1 MPRAKKTAVPGLGH
15 NNSPVDELLKPTA
28 DTLIAEYIKTRD
40 WMDAEGKKFDE
51 HLKPYKDRQEHIA
64 NTLQGIMIEQKLESL
79 PTEHGTASRSTL
91 MNLSV
96 TADETQS
103 YNEASGREALLDFAV
118 DHWDEIGNELLL
130 IKPQMDAVKRWM
142 ETHAGQPPPGVK
154 VGYFTRINV
163 RRS

>member
-1 MPRAKKTAVPGLGH
+1 MPRKKSSPGIGH
-15 NNSPVDELLKPTA
+15 NNPPVDDLLKPTA

-40 WMDAEGKKFDE
+40 WIESEGKKFDE
-51 HLKPYKDRQEHIA
+51 HMKPYKDRQEHITQ
-64 NTLQGIMIEQKLESL
+64 TLHGMMLDQKLESL
-79 PTEHGTASRSTL
+79 PTEHGTASKSVL

-96 TADETQS
+96 TADETQV
-103 YNEASGREALLDFAV
+103 YNDATGREALLDFAV

-142 ETHAGQPPPGVK
+142 ETHEGKPPPGVK
-154 VGYFTRINV
+154 VDYFTRINV